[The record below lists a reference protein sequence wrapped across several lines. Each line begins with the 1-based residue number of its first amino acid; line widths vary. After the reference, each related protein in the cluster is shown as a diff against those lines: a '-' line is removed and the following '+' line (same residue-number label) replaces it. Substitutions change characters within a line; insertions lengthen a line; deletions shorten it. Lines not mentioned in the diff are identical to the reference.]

1 VEAARL
7 AINAA
12 VKSTAAQLPPAN
24 PKPGG
29 ICPVVSEKMRPEFR
43 RKKIELLVAEGINRT
58 PAEKL
63 CAPFK

>member
-1 VEAARL
+1 
-7 AINAA
+7 
-12 VKSTAAQLPPAN
+12 
-24 PKPGG
+24 
-29 ICPVVSEKMRPEFR
+29 MRPEFR